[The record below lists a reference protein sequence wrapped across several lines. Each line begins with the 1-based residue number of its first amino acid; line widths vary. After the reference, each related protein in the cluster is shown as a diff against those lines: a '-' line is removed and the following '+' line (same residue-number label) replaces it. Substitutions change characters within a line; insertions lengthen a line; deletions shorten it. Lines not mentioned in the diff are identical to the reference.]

1 VSHVSNQE
9 YMERWENS
17 APTPVDS
24 HMTPEQIQAA
34 QGTRLSNVAPWE
46 TYGQEMNL
54 EDPAMLAA
62 IEEYASRVS
71 DADGSSQT
79 KEELCRLSEA
89 NEANARQYQF
99 VTPEEYADA
108 KERIGK
114 IKHSSRF
121 LVELRKAGVKCWY
134 RDHPQADKLTMV
146 VQNKDAKPEVGCWV
160 QRGFM
165 PELSIMR
172 FDEHGIPVNEKFRG
186 WRTCLL
192 QLLLKNILTEEE
204 AAKIF
209 GRPKFSPAFSRYH
222 LILRSFRNQGKRL
235 DN

>member
-1 VSHVSNQE
+1 VPTNQE
-9 YMERWENS
+9 YLERWEAA

-24 HMTPEQIQAA
+24 RMTPEQIQAV
-34 QGTRLSNVAPWE
+34 QGTRLNTEVAPWD
-46 TYGQEMNL
+46 TYTSEMQL
-54 EDPAMLAA
+54 DTGGVSLDDLAGDLP
-62 IEEYASRVS
+62 IS

-165 PELSIMR
+165 PELSIVR
-172 FDEHGIPVNEKFRG
+172 FDDHNIPINERFRG
-186 WRTCLL
+186 WRTATL
-192 QLLLKNILTEEE
+192 QLILKGILTEEQADE
-204 AAKIF
+204 TF

-222 LILRSFRNQGKRL
+222 QILRSFRNQGRRL
-235 DN
+235 DA